1 MSFRKEF
8 LISRFLI
15 QSVYN
20 ELGAD
25 DYAYLS
31 VHNNFTDSINS
42 LTTSYLFSSSPPR
55 RFTYQQCRRLPR
67 TGRHS
72 LDQIRAFIEVN
83 YLAKI
88 RIVVENDNTDSL
100 ANPITEVRIET
111 DMMVFDDW
119 SKKCDEDENADS

>member
-1 MSFRKEF
+1 MSYRKEF

-25 DYAYLS
+25 DCAYLS
-31 VHNNFTDSINS
+31 VHNDFTDSINS
-42 LTTSYLFSSSPPR
+42 LTTSYLFSSTPPR
-55 RFTYQQCRRLPR
+55 RFTYQQSRRLPR

-83 YLAKI
+83 YLAKVKI
-88 RIVVENDNTDSL
+88 IVVNENTDSL
-100 ANPITEVRIET
+100 TDPITKVRIET

-119 SKKCDEDENADS
+119 SKKCDEDESIDA